1 MKTAIWKWGYG
12 NEKDRIWRLQT
23 EDPKLIRKLQRRNS
37 AHLSAW
43 STNSNLCYFHL
54 NYNSRFKAM
63 QGLRRLAGQ
72 EVYYDAVNKV
82 ILLKIAP
89 ILTLKK

>member
-1 MKTAIWKWGYG
+1 METAIWKWGYG
-12 NEKDRIWRLQT
+12 DEKDRIWRLQT

-63 QGLRRLAGQ
+63 QGLRRLTVQ
-72 EVYYDAVNKV
+72 EVYYDAVNEV